1 MPRKT
6 RNTHTTNEDRPVVRV
21 AALPQNLDH
30 ALAVAGAPVVVVEA
44 AVAARHGL
52 APLAADHR
60 VHLALA
66 LGVAVIP
73 ARGAAE
79 LGLVASLASLLA
91 GLGCTSTSTGH
102 VVRIMATACERFRRD
117 LWIHT
122 NTTAVLAAR
131 DKHGLVIS

>member
-1 MPRKT
+1 M
-6 RNTHTTNEDRPVVRV
+6 
-21 AALPQNLDH
+21 
-30 ALAVAGAPVVVVEA
+30 VVEA
-44 AVAARHGL
+44 AVAARHSL
-52 APLAADHR
+52 APLASDHR

-91 GLGCTSTSTGH
+91 GLGSSTGH